1 MPHSYGFR
9 ARTRDMF
16 SKGFRKSGMVH
27 LSTYL
32 KEYKVGDYV
41 DIKADPSIHKGM
53 PFKVYHGRTGVI
65 YNVTKRA
72 VGVKV
77 NKIVNGRVIVKKI
90 NVRIEHVSPSKC
102 RSEYLNRVKSN
113 EARKAEIKK
122 AGGEKVNLKR
132 TPVLPK
138 GGYVYAASEL
148 EHETIQPIPFVDLV

>member
-1 MPHSYGFR
+1 MPHSFGYR

-16 SKGFRKSGMVH
+16 SKGFRKAGTIN
-27 LSTYL
+27 LSTYI
-32 KEYKVGDYV
+32 KSYKVGDYV
-41 DIKADPSIHKGM
+41 DIKADPAVHKGM
-53 PFKVYHGRTGVI
+53 PFKAYHGRTGVI

-90 NVRIEHVSPSKC
+90 NLRIEHIKPSQC

-113 EARKAEIKK
+113 EAKKAEAKK
-122 AGGEKVNLKR
+122 TGVKVDLKR
-132 TPVLPK
+132 TPILPK
-138 GGYVYAASEL
+138 AGYVYASSM